1 MLLFDDTPETPQPLT
16 VGELTA
22 QIKDVVEAGFPSVW
36 VSGEISNLARP
47 SSGHIYLTLK
57 DDAAQLKA
65 CMWRGNAQRVRFD
78 LHDGLEVIC
87 HGHIEVYSPRGQY
100 QLIIHSLEPRGM
112 GALELALRQL
122 REKLARE
129 GLFDPARKRPLPAFV
144 RQIAVVTS
152 PTGAAIRDFLQVLG
166 RRWRGADVL
175 ILPTRVQGEGAATE
189 IAAAIETANRLAWPI
204 DCLVVTRGGGSLE
217 DLWSFNE
224 EPVVRAIAASKIPV
238 ISAIGHEIDVT
249 LSDLAADVRALTP
262 SEAAELVAPAS
273 EELTAGLRQM
283 EKRMTLALRSQAT
296 TARANLERISRHRAF
311 RRPYEK
317 IFDLSQSLDELE
329 TRSKRALAQRMKL
342 SRRQLDTLS
351 ARLDALNPLAVLK
364 RGYSITERADGHLVR
379 SAAEL
384 QPGEEIRTR
393 FAQGTA
399 KSRVEEV
406 QE

>member
-1 MLLFDDTPETPQPLT
+1 MLLFDETPETPRPLS
-16 VGELTA
+16 VGELSA
-22 QIKDVVEAGFPSVW
+22 QIKDLIEAGFPSVW

-65 CMWRGNAQRVRFD
+65 VMWRGNAQRVRID

-87 HGHIEVYSPRGQY
+87 HGHLEVYAPRGQY
-100 QLIIHSLEPRGM
+100 QLVIHSLEPRGM

-122 REKLARE
+122 RERLARE

-175 ILPTRVQGEGAATE
+175 ILPTRVQGEGAALE
-189 IAAAIETANRLAWPI
+189 IAAAIETANRLNLRFEMTGAMPTLAVGMSESPEDLQHAHGKRGHGTETAKYPLIRPI

-249 LSDLAADVRALTP
+249 LADLAADAHDGGPRELG
-262 SEAAELVAPAS
+262 SHFAAS
-273 EELTAGLRQM
+273 
-283 EKRMTLALRSQAT
+283 
-296 TARANLERISRHRAF
+296 RISPAVS
-311 RRPYEK
+311 K
-317 IFDLSQSLDELE
+317 DL
-329 TRSKRALAQRMKL
+329 R
-342 SRRQLDTLS
+342 
-351 ARLDALNPLAVLK
+351 PLAAV
-364 RGYSITERADGHLVR
+364 G
-379 SAAEL
+379 
-384 QPGEEIRTR
+384 
-393 FAQGTA
+393 
-399 KSRVEEV
+399 
-406 QE
+406 